1 MHTFKVGDR
10 VEALLGVPQDPHT
23 PFLIGGTI
31 SEVAHNIIGQALIA
45 WVDWDNGRKTRHMK
59 SQTQLIRIEKEPAMT
74 DRKNHLH
81 KLDKQRTTAQEFEK
95 YYKELRETIEAEI
108 VTVTNQREI
117 IIGQLWKYACTREY
131 YIVTMSSE
139 LSLEL
144 TNVHAGGV
152 LKIPTSSI
160 QEHFNYIGMACNH
173 VKVTE

>member
-1 MHTFKVGDR
+1 MHTFKVGDKVR
-10 VEALLGVPQDPHT
+10 AIPGTRNPDGTDFFSDGKIEDVMPH
-23 PFLIGGTI
+23 
-31 SEVAHNIIGQALIA
+31 AIIVQ
-45 WVDWDNGRKTRHMK
+45 WESTRQYTRH
-59 SQTQLIRIEKEPAMT
+59 THNQLKKVNAMT

-81 KLDKQRTTAQEFEK
+81 ELDKQRTTAQEFEK